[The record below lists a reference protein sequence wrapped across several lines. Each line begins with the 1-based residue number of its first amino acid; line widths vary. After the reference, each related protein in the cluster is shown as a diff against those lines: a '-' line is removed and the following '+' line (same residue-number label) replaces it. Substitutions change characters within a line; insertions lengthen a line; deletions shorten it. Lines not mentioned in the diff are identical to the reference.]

1 MATKPA
7 VDPQHFQRALLET
20 LHALVLLVP
29 ALFLVWPGARSPI
42 AGDPFPI
49 PTGTGVAGVAGT
61 LAIALLIARR
71 AKPGARGIW
80 AYLAFLAL
88 GYISL
93 RLNPPSDTFGA
104 SRALMLAA
112 VCVTALAGGASLSR
126 AGLSALARGLVLL
139 SMLTVLPALFDG
151 DNQFSGRL
159 GNSGSTSEVALLGA
173 VVGLWLALRDESI
186 WRWVGALAAG
196 LYAFYIG
203 VAPVLAGAASFAL
216 VLALLVVALP
226 DARRL
231 ALLLGATCALF
242 FAGGRFVPH
251 PQLPASARPAENAPG
266 DTGGIAVRKFLWS
279 SLPAMVQAHGLLGA
293 GPGQFQ
299 AAYPPFRDPRE
310 IELSTHERTLPEAE
324 TEVEHAHSDLLQACV
339 DAGWLGGALWL
350 AFLGFVA
357 RASWQRLR
365 DRDDILRAP
374 LAAAALAVLVN
385 ALWREPLL
393 WNPASASAAFA
404 LFGALLAIDE
414 PPATT
419 RARWLRSA
427 LVLLSIGLVAS
438 QLARAWSIAWHGRA
452 LAQFSSSG
460 NPAFAEL
467 ALEVCED
474 SPVARAIAARRAD
487 ETTAGKPSEESVAA
501 WQAVLDVRPHNVEA
515 LIQLATAQA
524 RTGREARALE
534 TLAHVRELDPGHR
547 IARRNLVRMHALFG
561 DLAQARTLAAEL
573 GSDTAETWRSLG
585 VSALQELRVARG
597 FELLALA
604 DARFAGLGADRAH
617 ALARSGDS
625 GLDEPGQLAL
635 EGTAHLL
642 WAREHGEAGRFED
655 ALRSYRQAK
664 RCLAPRDGSEL
675 QTGLALEVA
684 GSLAALGR
692 VDEARKELGSRA
704 LSASELARVPEWAGQ
719 ALFENGLLG
728 R

>member
-7 VDPQHFQRALLET
+7 VDPQQFQRALLEI
-20 LHALVLLVP
+20 LHALVLLAP
-29 ALFLVWPGARSPI
+29 AAFLVWPGALSPI
-42 AGDPFPI
+42 ADDPFPI

-61 LAIALLIARR
+61 LAIALLITRR
-71 AKPGARGIW
+71 AKPLVRGVW
-80 AYLAFLAL
+80 TYLAFLAL
-88 GYISL
+88 GYVSQCM
-93 RLNPPSDTFGA
+93 RPPSDTFGA

-139 SMLTVLPALFDG
+139 SMLAVVPALFDSES
-151 DNQFSGRL
+151 QFSGRL

-173 VVGLWLALRDESI
+173 ATGLWLALRERDL
-186 WRWVGALAAG
+186 WRWIGALAAG
-196 LYAFYIG
+196 LYSFYVG

-216 VLALLVVALP
+216 VLALLVIALP
-226 DARRL
+226 DTRRL
-231 ALLLGATCALF
+231 ALLLGASCALLMV
-242 FAGGRFVPH
+242 GGRVVPH
-251 PQLPASARPAENAPG
+251 PRLPASARPAEHAPG
-266 DTGGIAVRKFLWS
+266 DSGGIAVRRLLWS
-279 SLPAMVQAHGLLGA
+279 SLPSMVQAHGLLGI

-299 AAYPPFRDPRE
+299 SAYPPFRDPRE
-310 IELSTHERTLPEAE
+310 IELSTHERTLPQAE
-324 TEVEHAHSDLLQACV
+324 TEVEHAHSDLLQGCV
-339 DAGWLGGALWL
+339 EAGWLGGALWL
-350 AFLGFVA
+350 AFFGFVA

-365 DRDDILRAP
+365 DRGDDLRAP
-374 LAAAALAVLVN
+374 LAAAALAVLLN

-414 PPATT
+414 PRSTT
-419 RARWLRSA
+419 RSRVLRSA
-427 LVLLSIGLVAS
+427 FVLLSIGLVAS

-452 LAQFSSSG
+452 LAQFASSG
-460 NPAFAEL
+460 NPAFAQL

-474 SPVARAIAARRAD
+474 SPVARAVAARRAD
-487 ETTAGKPSEESVAA
+487 EMSEGKPSEESVEA
-501 WQAVLDVRPHNVEA
+501 WQAVLEVRPHNVEA

-534 TLAHVRELDPGHR
+534 TLAHVNELDSRHP

-573 GSDTAETWRSLG
+573 GSDSAETWRSLG
-585 VSALQELRVARG
+585 GIALQELRVARG
-597 FELLALA
+597 LELFALV
-604 DARFAGLGADRAH
+604 DARFAGLGADRAY
-617 ALARSGDS
+617 ALARSGES
-625 GLDEPGQLAL
+625 GLDESGRLAL

-664 RCLAPRDGSEL
+664 RCLAPRDGSDPP
-675 QTGLALEVA
+675 TGLALEVA

-692 VDEARKELGSRA
+692 VDEARKELGSRTH
-704 LSASELARVPEWAGQ
+704 SASALARMPEWAGQ

>member
-7 VDPQHFQRALLET
+7 VDPQLFQRSLLESV
-20 LHALVLLVP
+20 HAFVLLVP
-29 ALFLVWPGARSPI
+29 ALFLAWPGALSPI
-42 AGDPFPI
+42 VGDPFPI
-49 PTGTGVAGVAGT
+49 PTGTGVAGIAGT
-61 LAIALLIARR
+61 LAIALLITRR
-71 AKPGARGIW
+71 AKPGLRGVW

-88 GYISL
+88 GFLSL
-93 RLNPPSDTFGA
+93 RLTPPSDTFGS

-112 VCVTALAGGASLSR
+112 VGVTALAGGASLGR
-126 AGLSALARGLVLL
+126 TGLVALARGLVLL
-139 SMLTVLPALFDG
+139 SMLTIVPALFDG
-151 DNQFSGRL
+151 DHQFAGRL

-173 VVGLWLALRDESI
+173 AVGVWLALRDESF
-186 WRWVGALAAG
+186 WRWIGALAAG
-196 LYAFYIG
+196 LYAFYVG

-216 VLALLVVALP
+216 VLTLLLLALP

-231 ALLLGATCALF
+231 VLLLGATCALL

-266 DTGGIAVRKFLWS
+266 DTGGIAVRKLLWS
-279 SLPAMVQAHGLLGA
+279 SLPAMVQAHGFLGA

-365 DRDDILRAP
+365 DGHDGLRAP
-374 LAAAALAVLVN
+374 LAAAALAVLAN

-414 PPATT
+414 PPANT
-419 RARWLRSA
+419 RSRWLRSA
-427 LVLLSIGLVAS
+427 FVLLSIGLVAS
-438 QLARAWSIAWHGRA
+438 QLARAWSMAWHGRA
-452 LAQFSSSG
+452 VAQFVSSG
-460 NPAFAEL
+460 NPAFAQL

-487 ETTAGKPSEESVAA
+487 EKAAGKPSEESVAA
-501 WQAVLDVRPHNVEA
+501 WQAVLELRPHNVEA

-534 TLAHVRELDPGHR
+534 TLAHVRELDPEHP

-561 DLAQARTLAAEL
+561 DLAQARSLAAEL
-573 GSDTAETWRSLG
+573 GSDSAETWRSLG
-585 VSALQELRVARG
+585 VIALQELRVARG
-597 FELLALA
+597 LELLALV
-604 DARFAGLGADRAH
+604 DARFASLGADGAH

-625 GLDEPGQLAL
+625 GLDEAGQLAL

-642 WAREHGEAGRFED
+642 WAREHGEARRFDD
-655 ALRSYRQAK
+655 ALRIYRQAK

-675 QTGLALEVA
+675 QPALALELA

-692 VDEARKELGSRA
+692 VDEARKELGERE
-704 LSASELARVPEWAGQ
+704 LSASDLARVPEWAGQ

>member
-20 LHALVLLVP
+20 LHALVLLIP
-29 ALFLVWPGARSPI
+29 ALFLVWPGALSPI
-42 AGDPFPI
+42 VGDPFPI

-61 LAIALLIARR
+61 LAIALLITRR

-112 VCVTALAGGASLSR
+112 VCVTALAGGASLGR

-186 WRWVGALAAG
+186 WRWVGALATG
-196 LYAFYIG
+196 LYAFYVG

-216 VLALLVVALP
+216 VLALLVVALT

-231 ALLLGATCALF
+231 TLLLGATCALL

-251 PQLPASARPAENAPG
+251 PRLPASARPAENAPG
-266 DTGGIAVRKFLWS
+266 DTGGIAVRTFLWS

-365 DRDDILRAP
+365 DRDDVLRAP

-460 NPAFAEL
+460 NPAFAQL

-474 SPVARAIAARRAD
+474 SPVARALAARRAD
-487 ETTAGKPSEESVAA
+487 ETSAGKPSEESVAA